1 MKRFIATF
9 VIASLAIPQA
19 AIARQ
24 ILLVRPKQP
33 TIAVCEGDAAFVPRG
48 GWYKLDYNQGYL
60 LAVTPASID
69 IPICREELGGKQTL
83 FRIRVGKVRSKF
95 RKLTHPESFLKIAAL
110 DWQASLG
117 EKETLLSSTGTEFTT
132 ESVDGGLR
140 VGMHEGVVTAKSGG
154 IEKKVIVGQAATIKP
169 GLAPEVYQ
177 IDYTLGVYNIRVTQ
191 QLGQNVVTGCLK
203 KGNSIA
209 VDDGEVTTDGDCFR
223 VVTSQQSLKITNPAE
238 TERYLFFGGR
248 RPFNE

>member
-1 MKRFIATF
+1 MKRFCAALIVA
-9 VIASLAIPQA
+9 ALLIPEM

-24 ILLVRPKQP
+24 ILLIRPKKP

-60 LAVTPASID
+60 LAITPASID

-132 ESVDGGLR
+132 EAVGNGLR
-140 VGMHEGVVTAKSGG
+140 VGMHEGTVMAKSGG
-154 IEKKVIVGQAATIKP
+154 VEAKVIVGQGATIKP
-169 GLAPEVYQ
+169 GKAPEVYQ
-177 IDYTLGVYNIRVTQ
+177 IDYNLGVYDIRVSQ
-191 QLGQNVVTGCLK
+191 EIGRNVVTGCLK

-223 VVTSQQSLKITNPAE
+223 VVTSQQFLKVTNPAG
-238 TERYLFFGGR
+238 TERYFFFGGR